1 MVGGCPGSVYPL
13 MFVIGAVVIASKRRS
28 PIHGYGL
35 FADITIAR
43 GQSLGIY
50 TGQEVEIDQE
60 NIKAGHVLYR
70 VDENGEYAGAR
81 LGSSPLKWIN
91 HSSRPNVAMRWE
103 TWEFYATRRIKAGEE
118 ILFDYGEDWL
128 AD

>member
-1 MVGGCPGSVYPL
+1 MVGRCPGSVYSL
-13 MFVIGAVVIASKRRS
+13 VFLTGLIFIASRRRS

-81 LGSSPLKWIN
+81 LGSSPLKWLN

-118 ILFDYGEDWL
+118 ILLHYGADWSS
-128 AD
+128 D

>member
-1 MVGGCPGSVYPL
+1 MVGRCPGSVDPL
-13 MFVIGAVVIASKRRS
+13 VFLTGLIFIASRRRS

-35 FADITIAR
+35 FADIAIAR

-70 VDENGEYAGAR
+70 VDESGEYAGAR

-118 ILFDYGEDWL
+118 ILFDYGEDWS

>member
-1 MVGGCPGSVYPL
+1 MVGRCPGSVDPL
-13 MFVIGAVVIASKRRS
+13 VFLTGLIFIASRRRS

-35 FADITIAR
+35 FADIAIAR

-118 ILFDYGEDWL
+118 ILFDYGADWSS
-128 AD
+128 D

>member
-1 MVGGCPGSVYPL
+1 MVGRCPGSVYSL
-13 MFVIGAVVIASKRRS
+13 VFLTGLIFIASRRRS
-28 PIHGYGL
+28 PIHGFGL
-35 FADITIAR
+35 FADIAIAR

-50 TGQEVEIDQE
+50 TGQGVEIDQE
-60 NIKAGHVLYR
+60 DPKAGHVLYR

-103 TWEFYATRRIKAGEE
+103 AWEFYATRRIKAGEE